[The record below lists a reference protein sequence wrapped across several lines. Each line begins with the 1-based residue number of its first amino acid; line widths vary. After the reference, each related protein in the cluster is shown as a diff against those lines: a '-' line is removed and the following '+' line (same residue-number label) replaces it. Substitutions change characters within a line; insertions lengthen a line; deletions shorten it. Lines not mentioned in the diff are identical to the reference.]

1 MFSKSKYAIGK
12 KCKKVMTAALTFA
25 LLCGFTGC
33 AKEET
38 GSSAPQSTAARSSS
52 SVKQSVPNNNSEV
65 PQSSAVSSDNT
76 VSSDTQSEQSAVKTE
91 FDFDEAVKNI
101 SLFGHK
107 ISLPCTIKDFGK
119 DFSLSTAPL
128 DKPLSSGENRVAC
141 NLLYKGLKIATVAI
155 ADCTP
160 DDDYNER
167 EIDTI
172 MLGFTVDYSN
182 WSENRKNEYFQSLGW
197 YSDLIKV
204 EIGGMSF
211 ESSEEYVRSILGEP
225 TMEQPYHVN
234 GKELVYT
241 FFQDDEKHLEKSIVF
256 RYQKNGIVGINI
268 NFVEK

>member
-1 MFSKSKYAIGK
+1 MFSKSKHAIGK

-107 ISLPCTIKDFGK
+107 ISLPCYWSDFDE
-119 DFSLSTAPL
+119 DFSHDDMYFESDDGLMCSL
-128 DKPLSSGENRVAC
+128 R
-141 NLLYKGLKIATVAI
+141 YKGKKIGSILFGNCVGEENTDKIEHNPV
-155 ADCTP
+155 
-160 DDDYNER
+160 
-167 EIDTI
+167 
-172 MLGFTVDYSN
+172 MLIIIGFTNYGYPYNS
-182 WSENRKNEYFQSLGW
+182 
-197 YSDLIKV
+197 SDSKY
-204 EIGGMSF
+204 F
-211 ESSEEYVRSILGEP
+211 ESTGYYTELLELNLDGVSMSSTEKDITAKFGEP
-225 TMEQPYHVN
+225 SKITEGGGLRFLDYKYDNGYFHFVIDKNKMTNGSMELYIYVN
-234 GKELVYT
+234 
-241 FFQDDEKHLEKSIVF
+241 
-256 RYQKNGIVGINI
+256 
-268 NFVEK
+268 